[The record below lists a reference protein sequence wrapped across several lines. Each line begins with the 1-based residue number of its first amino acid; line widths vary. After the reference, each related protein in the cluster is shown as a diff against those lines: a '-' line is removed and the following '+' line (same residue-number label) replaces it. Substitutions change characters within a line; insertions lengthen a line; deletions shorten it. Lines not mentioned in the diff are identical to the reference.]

1 MKFFFLAFVILMI
14 SAKSATS
21 QTIYK
26 ISHPI
31 DLENHAYV
39 DSAGVLIIPFS
50 KYYNG
55 PDTITDST
63 IGILWYMKGKGPG
76 GFWAVNN
83 KGQELF
89 QVVHKDGPD
98 EVHGGL
104 IRIYGKD
111 NLMGFANMKG
121 EIVISPQF
129 VFASPFYDEIIAT
142 FCEGCPSNFF
152 KTISK
157 DRVLEKEETK
167 ISKMKPK
174 FGAIDRQGKVV
185 IEPTNANRY
194 EELKKEYLSR
204 ENKRLIK

>member
-1 MKFFFLAFVILMI
+1 MDINFFLAFVILMI
-14 SAKSATS
+14 SAKSAAS

-39 DSAGVLIIPFS
+39 DSTGDLIIPFG

-55 PDTITDST
+55 PDMITDST
-63 IGILWYMKGKGPG
+63 IGILWYMKGKEPG

-98 EVHGGL
+98 EFHGGL

-111 NLMGFANMKG
+111 KLMGFANMKG
-121 EIVISPQF
+121 EIVISPRYVF
-129 VFASPFYDEIIAT
+129 VSPFYDGIIAT
-142 FCEGCPSNFF
+142 FCEDCPSNYY

-157 DRVLEKEETK
+157 VSVLEKEVAK
-167 ISKMKPK
+167 ISEMKPK

-194 EELKKEYLSR
+194 EELKKEYLNR
-204 ENKRLIK
+204 KK